1 MSGSYPDKEVDMKHR
16 HKSLLNLFRQ
26 LNTKDTLS
34 LRLSRAAFS
43 FNVKDMK
50 EILENHPD
58 WEMMSVPVKLVQGV
72 RTTRKSV
79 TYRPLFIELDYK
91 ALDAEGKCNA

>member
-1 MSGSYPDKEVDMKHR
+1 MKHR

-26 LNTKDTLS
+26 LNTKDTQS

-43 FNVKDMK
+43 FNVKDLK

-58 WEMMSVPVKLVQGV
+58 WEMMSIPVKLVQGV
-72 RTTRKSV
+72 RTTRKGV
-79 TYRPLFIELDYK
+79 AYRPLFIEPDYK
-91 ALDAEGKCNA
+91 AIEAEGKDNA

>member
-1 MSGSYPDKEVDMKHR
+1 MRHR

-26 LNTKDTLS
+26 LNTKDTQS

-58 WEMMSVPVKLVQGV
+58 WEMMSIPVKLVQGA
-72 RTTRKSV
+72 RTKKRKEI
-79 TYRPLFIELDYK
+79 YRPLFIEPDYK
-91 ALDAEGKCNA
+91 ALEAEGKHDA

>member
-1 MSGSYPDKEVDMKHR
+1 MKHR

-34 LRLSRAAFS
+34 LRLSQAAFS

-58 WEMMSVPVKLVQGV
+58 WEMMSIPVKLVQGV
-72 RTTRKSV
+72 RTTRKNV
-79 TYRPLFIELDYK
+79 TYRPLFIEPDHK
-91 ALDAEGKCNA
+91 AIEAGGKHNA